1 MTRHHAHTGDHL
13 VMALG
18 SAAVIVL
25 GALCWAGLVRL
36 LGGAA

>member
-1 MTRHHAHTGDHL
+1 VSRHHAHPSNHL

-25 GALCWAGLVRL
+25 GALCWAGWVRL
-36 LGGAA
+36 LGGAV